1 MDIKIICV
9 LLFIIGVSF
18 AYAFLKNND
27 NVDLSNMDYSI
38 YDYEANSI
46 DGELVQLSNYKG
58 KKIIIVNVASKC
70 GYTYQYKGLQELYE
84 KYKDKVE
91 ILAFPSNDFL
101 WQEPGKNSSIK
112 TFCSTNYG
120 VEFPLFEKIVVKK
133 KKNQHPIYTWLS
145 NKKLNGWNDV
155 SPSWNFNKFLIDEEG
170 NLVKLLPASTKPF
183 DKEIISFIEDK

>member
-1 MDIKIICV
+1 MK
-9 LLFIIGVSF
+9 
-18 AYAFLKNND
+18 K
-27 NVDLSNMDYSI
+27 DYSI

-145 NKKLNGWNDV
+145 NKNTLLSSNLPVMLTGK
-155 SPSWNFNKFLIDEEG
+155 SLI
-170 NLVKLLPASTKPF
+170 LPVVLKCCCLENCIT
-183 DKEIISFIEDK
+183 